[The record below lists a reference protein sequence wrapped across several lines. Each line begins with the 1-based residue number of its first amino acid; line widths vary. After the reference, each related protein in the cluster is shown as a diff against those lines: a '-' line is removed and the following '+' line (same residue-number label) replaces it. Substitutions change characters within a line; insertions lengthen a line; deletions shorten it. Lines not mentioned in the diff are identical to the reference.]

1 MKKVITYGTY
11 DYLHYGHIKLL
22 ERAKALGDYL
32 IVGVTSEDFDR
43 KRGKI
48 NVQQS
53 LAQRIENVRKTGL
66 ADEIIVEEYI
76 GQKIDD
82 IKRYD
87 IDIFAI
93 GSDWDSK
100 FDYLKEYCQVV
111 YLPRTEGISS
121 TQIRCEK
128 NEIKMGLVGDDI
140 AFLNK
145 YKLENNYVNGI
156 KIIGICTNVPKKEF
170 KNTKSGFVLDDI
182 QLITNDLTEL
192 LKSVDAI
199 YIDSNVNDHY
209 DQIKSALNLGKHVLC
224 ESPIC
229 NTKKGCEELQEL
241 AKKKGVILMDAI
253 RTSYSVA
260 YSRLLLLIK
269 GGEIGN
275 IISVESTIT
284 NMSEFLKGVKPNS
297 FMHLGAQALI
307 PILDILGCNYKD
319 YRFYS
324 KFQDSNDIFT
334 KLDLI
339 YDHAVASLKVA
350 EGAKSEGQLI
360 ITGTNGYIMV
370 PAPWWKT
377 DYFEV
382 RYENQNDNKRYFY
395 QLNGEGIRY
404 QLLAFIMAIGNKK
417 EAMHISEKT
426 SIEICSFIEKFI
438 NHTNMYEI

>member
-93 GSDWDSK
+93 GSDWDGK

-192 LKSVDAI
+192 LKSVDAV

-209 DQIKSALNLGKHVLC
+209 EQIKSALNLGKHVLC

-284 NMSEFLKGVKPNS
+284 NMSVFLNGVKPNS

-319 YRFYS
+319 YHFYS

-426 SIEICSFIEKFI
+426 AIEICSFIEKFI

>member
-11 DYLHYGHIKLL
+11 DYLHYGHIRLL

-93 GSDWDSK
+93 GSDWDGK

-192 LKSVDAI
+192 LKSVDAV

-253 RTSYSVA
+253 RTSYSVGTKLT
-260 YSRLLLLIK
+260 S
-269 GGEIGN
+269 
-275 IISVESTIT
+275 ISVLLPSPIASSST
-284 NMSEFLKGVKPNS
+284 SLV
-297 FMHLGAQALI
+297 
-307 PILDILGCNYKD
+307 
-319 YRFYS
+319 
-324 KFQDSNDIFT
+324 
-334 KLDLI
+334 
-339 YDHAVASLKVA
+339 AV
-350 EGAKSEGQLI
+350 
-360 ITGTNGYIMV
+360 
-370 PAPWWKT
+370 
-377 DYFEV
+377 
-382 RYENQNDNKRYFY
+382 
-395 QLNGEGIRY
+395 
-404 QLLAFIMAIGNKK
+404 
-417 EAMHISEKT
+417 
-426 SIEICSFIEKFI
+426 
-438 NHTNMYEI
+438 